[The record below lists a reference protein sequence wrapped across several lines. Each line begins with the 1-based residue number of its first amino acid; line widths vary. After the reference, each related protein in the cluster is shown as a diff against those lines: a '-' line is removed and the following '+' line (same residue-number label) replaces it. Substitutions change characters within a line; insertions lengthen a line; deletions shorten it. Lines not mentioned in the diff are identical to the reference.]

1 MSRPGSDTSD
11 DVARMQLEAY
21 RQMSRSRRFE
31 MAVEMS
37 HLARSF
43 AESRIKR
50 EHPEWNDQQVT
61 RELLRIAF
69 YPADLPPGFG

>member
-1 MSRPGSDTSD
+1 MTRPGSDTSD

-21 RQMSRSRRFE
+21 RQMSCSRRFE

-37 HLARSF
+37 DLARSF

-50 EHPEWNDQQVT
+50 EHPEWSDRQVT

-69 YPADLPPGFG
+69 YPANLPPGFG

>member
-1 MSRPGSDTSD
+1 MSS
-11 DVARMQLEAY
+11 
-21 RQMSRSRRFE
+21 SRRFE

-50 EHPEWNDQQVT
+50 EHPEWNDHEVT